1 MKKRMFIGLMALL
14 LCLGAVIPALAA
26 NTFLFTEKK
35 ISVFEGETFQT
46 ALRREGAYAGDGDI
60 TYASAKNTIATISE
74 DGLITAVSKGETNV
88 SVSLIRNG
96 KRVGRAVMTVKV
108 LRAVQKVTLNTSKLS
123 VYDSADEE
131 IAWLLQDEDDDDT
144 DHQVI
149 VIPAGRTVTLSAT
162 CTPEDASSKKVT
174 YTSSDAGVVKITGTT
189 MKAVQRG
196 ECELTVAST
205 LNPEVTETFRVLVIQ
220 PVKKISI
227 QAGNKKVAAGSTLQ
241 LTASCAPDNAS
252 IQDVVWSSKNPAI
265 AEVDQNGLVTGVK
278 RGTVTITATAKDG
291 SGVKAAVSLTVTQ
304 PVTSVTFTQ
313 PELTVVAGR
322 YAQGR
327 VTVAPANASDR
338 TLTWSSSDES
348 VATVKGGQIT
358 GRRAGTCII
367 TCASHSNPEVTDSI
381 MVTVIQLVTRIECI
395 TSAEERSL
403 KTGETVQLAWNTL
416 PEDATDKGVTFKS
429 LHPKIATVD
438 EYGVVTALSRGTAT
452 IVATARDQGHRQ
464 GSVRI
469 TVVQPA
475 SGVEMKDALY
485 YVQRGRSSTVRAI
498 VLPRNANNQKVYWS
512 SMDESIASVRS
523 NGTSTGSVYGVS
535 SGETTVTAYTDDGGY
550 TATAQVRVGNF
561 NEMIQVEDLYVGK
574 DNKIRI
580 TLRNLSRELTLGNIH
595 FILECFDEEG
605 NPMICN
611 KDGKSTSFE
620 GDYPF
625 VLSPLERTAHGSFR
639 FRDYEITEPLGAVVL
654 TIVSWR
660 DADGYTWTIP
670 EEDRVH
676 TPWALL
682 KQ

>member
-654 TIVSWR
+654 TIVSLR

>member
-1 MKKRMFIGLMALL
+1 MKRRMFIGLMALL
-14 LCLGAVIPALAA
+14 LCLGTAIPALAA
-26 NTFLFTEKK
+26 NTFLFAERT

-46 ALRREGAYAGDGDI
+46 ALRREGVYAGDGDI
-60 TYASAKNTIATISE
+60 TYASAKESIATISG
-74 DGLITAVSKGETNV
+74 DGLVTAVRKGETTV
-88 SVSLIRNG
+88 SVSLIRKG

-108 LRAVQKVTLNTSKLS
+108 LRAVQKVTLNTAKLS

-131 IAWLLQDEDDDDT
+131 IAWLLQDADEDDT
-144 DHQVI
+144 DRQVI

-241 LTASCAPDNAS
+241 LTASCTPDNAS
-252 IQDVVWSSKNPAI
+252 IQDVVWNSKNPTI
-265 AEVDQNGLVTGVK
+265 AEVDRNGLVTGVK
-278 RGTVTITATAKDG
+278 RGTVMITATATDG

-304 PVTSVTFTQ
+304 PVNSVTFTQ

-348 VATVKGGQIT
+348 VATVKGGQIS
-358 GRRAGTCII
+358 GHKAGTCII

-381 MVTVIQLVTRIECI
+381 LVTVIQLVTKIECI

-438 EYGVVTALSRGTAT
+438 KYGVVTALSRGTAT

-475 SGVEMKDALY
+475 TGVEMKDALY

-512 SMDESIASVRS
+512 SMDESVASVRS

-550 TATAQVRVGNF
+550 SATAQVRVGNF

-580 TLRNLSRELTLGNIH
+580 TLRNMSRELTLGNIH

-605 NPMICN
+605 NPMVCN